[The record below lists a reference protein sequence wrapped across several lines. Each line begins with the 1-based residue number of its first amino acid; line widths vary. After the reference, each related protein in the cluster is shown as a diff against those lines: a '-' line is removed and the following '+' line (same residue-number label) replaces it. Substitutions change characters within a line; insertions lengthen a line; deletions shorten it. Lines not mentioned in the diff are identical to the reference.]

1 MGGMSQLVK
10 DVARLFAG
18 FILTFGMYVM
28 LHGHTRPG
36 GGFAGGVIVAGG
48 FVLLI
53 LSYGKVEGLFVPEQI
68 AARWQA
74 LAVLGLVL
82 VALLGLANKG
92 SFFRNQPF
100 PTLPP
105 PFPAEWAPGSLLS
118 GGTALLS
125 DLAIGT
131 AVWMGLI
138 AMFLALATFRRTSGE
153 E

>member
-1 MGGMSQLVK
+1 MSQLVK

-28 LHGHTRPG
+28 LHGHSRPG
-36 GGFAGGVIVAGG
+36 GGFAGGVITAGG

-53 LSYGKVEGLFVPEQI
+53 LSYGKVEGLFIPQQI
-68 AARWQA
+68 AGRWQA
-74 LAVLGLVL
+74 LAVLGLLL
-82 VALLGLANKG
+82 VGLLGLVNGGA
-92 SFFRNQPF
+92 FFQNRPF
-100 PTLPP
+100 PGDW
-105 PFPAEWAPGSLLS
+105 PAGSLLS

-138 AMFLALATFRRTSGE
+138 AMFLALAPFRRTAGE

>member
-18 FILTFGMYVM
+18 FTLTFGMYVM
-28 LHGHTRPG
+28 LHGHSRPG

-53 LSYGKVEGLFVPEQI
+53 LSHGRVDGGFVPEQI
-68 AARWQA
+68 AGRWQA
-74 LAVLGLVL
+74 LAVLGLLL
-82 VALLGLANKG
+82 VGLLGLARVGADGRG

-100 PTLPP
+100 PGDW
-105 PFPAEWAPGSLLS
+105 PAGSLLS

>member
-28 LHGHTRPG
+28 LHGHSRPG

-48 FVLLI
+48 FVLLV

-68 AARWQA
+68 AARWQS
-74 LAVLGLVL
+74 LAVLGLLL
-82 VALLGLANKG
+82 VALVSLVRAEGGKWG
-92 SFFRNQPF
+92 PFFRNQPF
-100 PTLPP
+100 PGD
-105 PFPAEWAPGSLLS
+105 WAPGSLLS

>member
-28 LHGHTRPG
+28 LHGHSRPG
-36 GGFAGGVIVAGG
+36 GGFAGGVITAGG

-53 LSYGKVEGLFVPEQI
+53 LSYGKVEGLFIPQQI
-68 AARWQA
+68 AGRWQA
-74 LAVLGLVL
+74 LAVLGLLL
-82 VALLGLANKG
+82 VGLLGLLSGGA
-92 SFFRNQPF
+92 FFQNQAF
-100 PTLPP
+100 PGDW
-105 PFPAEWAPGSLLS
+105 PAGSLLS

-138 AMFLALATFRRTSGE
+138 AMFLALAPFRRTAGE

>member
-18 FILTFGMYVM
+18 FILTFGMYIM

-53 LSYGKVEGLFVPEQI
+53 LAYGRGEGTFIPEVI
-68 AARWQA
+68 ASRWQA
-74 LAVLGLVL
+74 LAVLSLLLVGM
-82 VALLGLANKG
+82 LGLAG
-92 SFFRNQPF
+92 YGEFFRNQTF
-100 PTLPP
+100 PGRWQPYT
-105 PFPAEWAPGSLLS
+105 LLS
-118 GGTALLS
+118 GGTAMLS
-125 DLAIGT
+125 DLAMGA
-131 AVWMGLI
+131 AVSMGLI
-138 AMFLALATFRRTSGE
+138 AMFLTLATFRRTAGE

>member
-28 LHGHTRPG
+28 LHGHSRPG
-36 GGFAGGVIVAGG
+36 GGFAGGVITAGG

-53 LSYGKVEGLFVPEQI
+53 LSYGKVEGLFIPQQI
-68 AARWQA
+68 AGRWQA
-74 LAVLGLVL
+74 LAVLGLLL
-82 VALLGLANKG
+82 VGLLGLVNGGA
-92 SFFRNQPF
+92 FFQNRPF
-100 PTLPP
+100 PGDW
-105 PFPAEWAPGSLLS
+105 PAGSLLS

-138 AMFLALATFRRTSGE
+138 AMFLALAPFRRTAGE

>member
-28 LHGHTRPG
+28 LHGHSRPG
-36 GGFAGGVIVAGG
+36 GGFAGGVITAGG

-53 LSYGKVEGLFVPEQI
+53 LSYGKVEGLFVPQQV
-68 AARWQA
+68 AGRWQA
-74 LAVLGLVL
+74 LAVLGLLL
-82 VALLGLANKG
+82 VGLLGLARATSDG
-92 SFFRNQPF
+92 YGAFFRNQPF
-100 PTLPP
+100 RGEW
-105 PFPAEWAPGSLLS
+105 PAGSLLS

-125 DLAIGT
+125 DLFIGT

-138 AMFLALATFRRTSGE
+138 AMFLALAPFRRTAGE